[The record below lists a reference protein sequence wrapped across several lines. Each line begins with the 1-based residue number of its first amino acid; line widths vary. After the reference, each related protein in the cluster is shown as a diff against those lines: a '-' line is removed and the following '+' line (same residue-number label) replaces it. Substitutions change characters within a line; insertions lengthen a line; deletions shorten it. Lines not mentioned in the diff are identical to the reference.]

1 MAPKVSFCPDHI
13 TTQNS
18 ICGEDVIAGVDNVVI
33 TFVAPVSIWPELA
46 VSAPEAILAFAV
58 ANTVIAGIVV
68 FSLLLGA
75 GIRFHGIAHPNHAH
89 VSIKEHGDGLGVVAM
104 VEHPGGITA
113 ATEVGVLVGFIVLQP
128 VVLQHSG
135 LEIRKPAL
143 ADGG

>member
-1 MAPKVSFCPDHI
+1 MALEGSFCPNDI
-13 TTQNS
+13 SAQNS
-18 ICGEDVIAGVDNVVI
+18 ICGEDVVTGIHDRVVAS
-33 TFVAPVSIWPELA
+33 VAPVSIWPQLA
-46 VSAPEAILAFAV
+46 VSAPQAILALVAV
-58 ANTVIAGIVV
+58 FTSVAGLVV

-75 GIRFHGIAHPNHAH
+75 GIRFHCIAHPNHAH

-113 ATEVGVLVGFIVLQP
+113 GTEARVLVAFVVLQP
-128 VVLQHSG
+128 VVLEHSG